1 MKNFLIVILIASILI
16 AAGCARKEESKEV
29 VAQIN
34 DYYMSVED
42 FKQDLRALT
51 LYRPQSI
58 KTMEDKMEILNDLIE
73 KEILLQVAQ
82 TLNLDKDKKF
92 IKTIENYWKQSLL
105 VLLVQKKAKEISDSI
120 HIYDDEVRAY
130 YEQLKLRNPEI
141 RLLPEIK
148 QDIKRS
154 LRREKETATMQKW
167 LDDLKEKSY
176 IKINEEVLK
185 SMELK

>member
-1 MKNFLIVILIASILI
+1 MKNFLIVTLIAFILI
-16 AAGCARKEESKEV
+16 AAGCAREEESKEV
-29 VAQIN
+29 IAQIN

-51 LYRPQSI
+51 LYRPQSM
-58 KTMEDKMEILNDLIE
+58 KTMENKMQILNDLIE

-92 IKTIENYWKQSLL
+92 IKAIENYWKRSLL
-105 VLLVQKKAKEISDSI
+105 VLLIQKKAKEISDSVY
-120 HIYDDEVRAY
+120 IYDDEVIAY
-130 YEQLKLRNPEI
+130 YEQLKSRNPEI
-141 RLLPEIK
+141 KLLPDIK
-148 QDIKRS
+148 QEIKRS
-154 LRREKETATMQKW
+154 LRREKETAMMQEW

-185 SMELK
+185 NMELK